1 VTEQSAVPAT
11 NSTSWTTRIRSGV
24 VREMIGVVLVSV
36 GVNAI
41 GYGIYLLLTW
51 LGVPPL
57 LAVTILY
64 PAGVAASFV
73 GNRQLTF
80 AHEGNAVSAAVR
92 YLAVQFGGYL
102 INLSLLLVFTE
113 RFGLSHEVAQA
124 GAVVVVAAYLFITL
138 RHFVFRKPT
147 SESEAS

>member
-1 VTEQSAVPAT
+1 VP
-11 NSTSWTTRIRSGV
+11 STHSPSWTRRLRSGV
-24 VREMIGVVLVSV
+24 FREMVGVVLVSI

-51 LGVPPL
+51 LGIRPL

-92 YLAVQFGGYL
+92 YLVVQFGGYL

-124 GAVVVVAAYLFITL
+124 GAVVVVAAYLFVTL
-138 RHFVFRKPT
+138 RHFVFRKPAR
-147 SESEAS
+147 ESEMP